1 MSVWT
6 WFKWKEPLKMS
17 HKCKK
22 GSKGPNGKEPC
33 MKLYHLHESEVRNSD
48 PPQKKALHI
57 IFGQMFRLAHA
68 IDP

>member
-1 MSVWT
+1 
-6 WFKWKEPLKMS
+6 MS